1 MPSFGAR
8 AGLIALAFGNFV
20 IGTGTLIVPGM
31 LPQLAEG
38 LGVSLPIAGQLV
50 TAFAAAVCLGAP
62 LLAGVTSRLDR
73 RALLVAMQLVF
84 VAGHVAAALLS
95 SFWPMFAVRI
105 LTSVGAALFTA
116 QAASAAALLVPAEQR
131 GRAIAFVF
139 LGWSIASVAGLPI
152 GSYVA
157 AVWGWQA
164 GFGLVAAGAA
174 IGAAAIWLIL
184 PHGLRVQPVTSAM
197 WRSILRDP
205 AMMASVG
212 VTALFAGA
220 SFALFTY
227 FVPAARS
234 YLGATPELI
243 SALLAAFGVAGLA
256 GNMLAVRYM
265 DRLGAANV
273 VMLCLLSMLAATL
286 LWPWSQG
293 SVTLVAL
300 VMIGGG
306 LGVFAC
312 NSAQQTRL
320 AAIAP
325 AAASVSIA
333 LNSSAIFLG
342 QAVGPAAGG
351 VLIAHVPG
359 NQGYALIAAI
369 GVPLLLAAIGLSQ
382 FASLRMRARARSVH
396 VQGKPVPG

>member
-273 VMLCLLSMLAATL
+273 VML
-286 LWPWSQG
+286 
-293 SVTLVAL
+293 
-300 VMIGGG
+300 
-306 LGVFAC
+306 
-312 NSAQQTRL
+312 
-320 AAIAP
+320 
-325 AAASVSIA
+325 
-333 LNSSAIFLG
+333 
-342 QAVGPAAGG
+342 
-351 VLIAHVPG
+351 
-359 NQGYALIAAI
+359 
-369 GVPLLLAAIGLSQ
+369 
-382 FASLRMRARARSVH
+382 
-396 VQGKPVPG
+396 